1 MFGFKKRRRRK
12 LMEHP
17 FPDQWQSILHQNVPY
32 VQQLPRELQTKLQGL
47 IQIFLN
53 EKKFEGCAGLE
64 ITDEIRLTIA
74 GQASILMLGIEDL
87 SSFYEELRSV
97 LVYPE
102 TYVARVKEQHNS
114 FFVEEG
120 FEQRHGEAWSVG
132 NIVLAWDETQKGASD
147 IHDGENLVFHEF
159 AHQLDYEYGAT
170 DQIQEEHSNSHFLS
184 WARVLG
190 NEYQKFLQTL
200 ERNQQTIIDSYGG
213 TNLAEF
219 FAVSTECFFEKPQ
232 ELKSSYPDLY
242 EQLKQFY
249 RQDPASYLQS

>member
-1 MFGFKKRRRRK
+1 MFGFKKRRRQN
-12 LMEHP
+12 LMKRP
-17 FPDQWQSILHQNVPY
+17 FPDQWQSILHRNVPY
-32 VQQLPRELQTKLQGL
+32 VQQLPPGLQTKLQGL

-53 EKKFEGCAGLE
+53 EKTFEGCAELE

-74 GQASILMLGIEDL
+74 AQASILMLGIEDL
-87 SSFYEELRSV
+87 SSFYEELRSI

-102 TYVARVKEQHNS
+102 PYVARVKEQHNS

-120 FEQRHGEAWSVG
+120 FEQRHGEAWSAG
-132 NIVLAWDETQKGASD
+132 NIVLAWDEIKKGASD
-147 IHDGENLVFHEF
+147 IQDGENLVFHEF
-159 AHQLDYEYGAT
+159 AHQIDYEYGAT
-170 DQIQEEHSNSHFLS
+170 DQVQEEYGNSHFLS
-184 WARVLG
+184 WARVIG
-190 NEYQKFLQTL
+190 SEYQKFLQSL
-200 ERNQQTIIDSYGG
+200 EQNQQTIIDTYGA

-249 RQDPASYLQS
+249 QQDPESYL